1 MLDYYVLV
9 IDPRAEYADG
19 WDLKHIQLDR
29 GMPDD
34 VLAAA
39 SLDGHSAVVA
49 LTHDPKIDDL
59 ALMVALK
66 SPAFYVGAI
75 GSKKN
80 NDARRLRLKEFDLS
94 ESGNRAAARAVGLYI
109 GSKTPPEIAV
119 AILAEMTA
127 VRHGVSEPNWRRSR
141 PRASIPRPAKF
152 HPPSRRFEGGLRVV
166 AILLAAGSA
175 SRFGSDKLLHL
186 LPHGVPIAVQS
197 ARHLRAVFEGGVFAV
212 VRPEAAALSE
222 LLQKEGCKVVPCE
235 HAADGMGA
243 SLACGVRAAGTVD
256 AYVVALADMPF
267 IRPSSIEA
275 VREELLKGA
284 VLAAPYF
291 RARRGHP
298 VGISSRFRDELVRL
312 QGDEGAK
319 TLLTQHAAEIAKVPV
334 GDPAVLRDIDTPGDL
349 APAARRIVHHSME
362 TAQRAVLFVDV
373 TDSTKLYESLG
384 DTVAL
389 ALINGVFARLDKVIA
404 KYAGL
409 VVKTLGDGMICVFE
423 DPDNAFRAACEI
435 QTTVHA
441 AAQGTRRPARQ
452 LKVGFTYGPVILSK
466 GDVFGDTMNVCSR
479 LVVLANPEQILTSAQ
494 TVDALTPG
502 LRARCRVLFPTRI
515 KGKAEEVAV
524 SEVMWR
530 YDPAVTETNL
540 TRADFAKAVQMS
552 LKLIYRGNIFVVSR
566 SRPTL
571 QMGREDSND
580 IVIAS
585 LSPRACMRACTTR
598 EGHFVITDL
607 SSNGT
612 FLLVDEHSNEVHLR
626 REEAVL
632 GGRGWIGLGKNATRH
647 GDHSVRY
654 SLQAEG
660 V

>member
-1 MLDYYVLV
+1 
-9 IDPRAEYADG
+9 
-19 WDLKHIQLDR
+19 
-29 GMPDD
+29 
-34 VLAAA
+34 
-39 SLDGHSAVVA
+39 
-49 LTHDPKIDDL
+49 
-59 ALMVALK
+59 
-66 SPAFYVGAI
+66 
-75 GSKKN
+75 
-80 NDARRLRLKEFDLS
+80 
-94 ESGNRAAARAVGLYI
+94 
-109 GSKTPPEIAV
+109 
-119 AILAEMTA
+119 
-127 VRHGVSEPNWRRSR
+127 
-141 PRASIPRPAKF
+141 
-152 HPPSRRFEGGLRVV
+152 
-166 AILLAAGSA
+166 
-175 SRFGSDKLLHL
+175 
-186 LPHGVPIAVQS
+186 
-197 ARHLRAVFEGGVFAV
+197 
-212 VRPEAAALSE
+212 
-222 LLQKEGCKVVPCE
+222 
-235 HAADGMGA
+235 
-243 SLACGVRAAGTVD
+243 
-256 AYVVALADMPF
+256 
-267 IRPSSIEA
+267 
-275 VREELLKGA
+275 
-284 VLAAPYF
+284 
-291 RARRGHP
+291 
-298 VGISSRFRDELVRL
+298 
-312 QGDEGAK
+312 
-319 TLLTQHAAEIAKVPV
+319 
-334 GDPAVLRDIDTPGDL
+334 
-349 APAARRIVHHSME
+349 ME

-441 AAQGTRRPARQ
+441 AAQGTRNSLQ

-479 LVVLANPEQILTSAQ
+479 LVVLANPEQILTSAP
-494 TVDALTPG
+494 TVDALSPG
-502 LRARCRVLFPTRI
+502 LRSRCRALFPTRI
-515 KGKAEEVAV
+515 KGKAEEVPV

-571 QMGREDSND
+571 QMGRDDSNE

-585 LSPRACMRACTTR
+585 LFASRIHARVHTR
-598 EGHFVITDL
+598 EGHFVLTDL

-612 FLLVDEHSNEVHLR
+612 FLLVDEHSSEVHLR